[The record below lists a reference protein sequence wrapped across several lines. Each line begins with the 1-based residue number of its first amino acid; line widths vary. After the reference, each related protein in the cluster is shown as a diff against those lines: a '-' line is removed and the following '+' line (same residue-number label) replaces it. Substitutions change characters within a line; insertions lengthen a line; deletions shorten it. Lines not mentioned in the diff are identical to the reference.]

1 MLRTITMGT
10 CVSVQGTFVKSLP
23 DGRVLVRVGKQVFS
37 GKPVVKAA

>member
-37 GKPVVKAA
+37 GKPVAKAA